1 MCTFKFALEIR
12 TQKSYNHFSSL
23 LKYEVSVRIPSPR
36 RSRGLVPSPEDAERH
51 SDEMARDEARHGK
64 AFQGLLKRYFGE

>member
-1 MCTFKFALEIR
+1 MR
-12 TQKSYNHFSSL
+12 
-23 LKYEVSVRIPSPR
+23 LKYEHKRVIITLVKREAEAIPGYLKTPNAPR
-36 RSRGLVPSPEDAERH
+36 RSRGIGPSPEDAERH